1 MTYFSGHVHFK
12 LSLDTV
18 SSSFR
23 ARISLPRVLR
33 GCFHG
38 RWNLR
43 VKSLGLS
50 TCAETWILPYLNTG
64 LGFGAA
70 SALQVGARLKGGI
83 LSCAGVGGAL
93 VCVVIGKK
101 FSDHLVV
108 WEEVRNK
115 RSQYRQLSTR
125 LECLK
130 ETVERDLKKGILLT
144 RMPDLEKAILVLL
157 TILIACASI
166 FLAYILV
173 KWTVLGKDSMLY
185 VGYETIGRLSLTYDS
200 YARSTNVTEVLNRAI
215 LLERFDNSLTFYTA
229 NK

>member
-18 SSSFR
+18 SSSFQ
-23 ARISLPRVLR
+23 AHISLPRVLR

-50 TCAETWILPYLNTG
+50 TCAEIWILPYLNTG

-93 VCVVIGKK
+93 VCVAIGKK

-173 KWTVLGKDSMLY
+173 KWTVLGKDSMSYL
-185 VGYETIGRLSLTYDS
+185 GYETIDLVLHTVAAPAVR
-200 YARSTNVTEVLNRAI
+200 TEVLNRAV
-215 LLERFDNSLTFYTA
+215 LLKRFDNSLTFYTA